1 MKEQGWAFRTLIEK
15 SVSLKGRE
23 VRREM
28 REVWVKITLLVGGW
42 EAMSS

>member
-1 MKEQGWAFRTLIEK
+1 MKEQGWAFRALLEK

-23 VRREM
+23 VREM
-28 REVWVKITLLVGGW
+28 REVWVKVTLLVGGW